1 MLSHATL
8 LPMPPKQ
15 KLLIID
21 GNALIHRS
29 FHALPPLTNKNGEQV
44 NAVYGF
50 ATTLLKAWKELKP
63 THIVATFDLSG
74 PTFRDEIY
82 KEYKATRVKAPDE
95 LYEQIPRVKEMV
107 KSFNIPIYE
116 KKGFEADDVIGTITK
131 EAPGVESIILT
142 GDMDSMQLV
151 DDHTK
156 VYTMRKG
163 LSDTILYDP
172 AGVQERYGL
181 RPDQVIDYKALRG
194 DTSDNIPGVKGIG
207 EKTATELLQQFDT
220 LDELYTA
227 LADNTKKAQAL
238 KDGVKEKL
246 ITHKSDAFLSK
257 KLATIKRDVPIDFD
271 LDAAALKNYDRQK
284 VIAMFQDLN
293 FKSLLTKLP
302 EIDPK
307 TGKQAV
313 LHFDLT
319 APVPQKKG
327 HNYTLVNDEATW
339 KKFIAELK
347 KQTVFAVDTET
358 TGLDPWIAKL
368 LGLSF
373 SWQVG
378 EGWYVVAKEE
388 WLDELRKILEDPKVA
403 KVGHNMK
410 FDAKI
415 LKLNGVDIAP
425 LFFDTM
431 LASYLLNSTS
441 RQHSLDALAFTEF
454 GYEMMP
460 IQALIGPKG
469 KKQLSMEDV
478 PLEKLGWYSSE
489 DADFTWRL
497 YDKLRP
503 KLAKQS
509 TTGLFHDIEMP
520 TVHVLV
526 DMELTGIKIDTEF
539 LAEMSK
545 RVHAD
550 LKKVEQKIYTLASGE
565 FNISSPIQLKEVLF
579 TKLKISTEGLGKT
592 KTGVSTAADELEKMK
607 DRHPIIPLISQQR
620 ELSKLLST
628 YIDSLPEMVNA
639 KTGRIHTDYN
649 QAVAATGRLS
659 SNNPNLQNIPIRTN
673 LGAEIRKAF
682 VADRGKRLLSADYS
696 QIELRI
702 IASMAKDE
710 AMMASFKNGEDIHAR
725 TAANINGV
733 SLDKVTH
740 QMRRAAKAVNF
751 GIIYGLGYVG
761 LSQGEGISRQEA
773 KEFIDKYFQIHKNI
787 KQWIDNTKELAH
799 EKGYVETLFGRRRY
813 FPEINSSNGMLVA
826 SAERQAIN
834 HPIQGTAADLM
845 KLAMIKVHAGLPA
858 VSKES
863 KLLLQVHDELVVEVP
878 IDDVEKVSK
887 FLEKTMDSVYT
898 LNVPIEVEVGVGKNW
913 GEAK

>member
-1 MLSHATL
+1 
-8 LPMPPKQ
+8 MPHKQ

-29 FHALPPLTNKNGEQV
+29 FHALPPLTDSKGEPV

-50 ATTLLKAWKELKP
+50 ATSLLKAWKDLKP
-63 THIVATFDLSG
+63 THIVATFDMKG
-74 PTFRDEIY
+74 PTFRDEMY

-95 LYEQIPRVKEMV
+95 LYVQIPRVKEMV

-131 EAPGVESIILT
+131 ETKGVENIILT

-163 LSDTILYDP
+163 ITDTVLYDEQ
-172 AGVQERYGL
+172 GVKERYAL

-194 DTSDNIPGVKGIG
+194 DPSDNIPGVKGIG
-207 EKTATELLQQFDT
+207 EKTATELLKEFDT
-220 LDELYTA
+220 LEDLYTA
-227 LADNTKKAQAL
+227 LADNTKKAKAL
-238 KDGVKEKL
+238 KEGVREKL
-246 ITHKSDAFLSK
+246 LTHKSDVFLSK
-257 KLATIKRDVPIDFD
+257 KLATIKRDVPIEFD
-271 LDAAALKNYDRQK
+271 LEKTALKNYDRNK
-284 VIAMFQDLN
+284 VADMFRELN
-293 FKSLLTKLP
+293 FKSLLSKLP
-302 EIDPK
+302 EIDAK

-313 LHFDLT
+313 MHFDLS
-319 APVPQKKG
+319 APAPKKAG
-327 HNYTLVNDEATW
+327 HNYTIVNDDTTW
-339 KKFIAELK
+339 QKFFSALK
-347 KQTVFAVDTET
+347 EQKVFAIDTET
-358 TGLDPWIAKL
+358 TELDPWKAKL

-373 SWQVG
+373 SWKKG
-378 EGWYVVAKEE
+378 EGWYIVAKDE
-388 WLDELRKILEDPKVA
+388 WLDKLRPILEDPKIE

-410 FDAKI
+410 FDVKI
-415 LKLNGVDIAP
+415 LKLNGVDMTMS
-425 LFFDTM
+425 FDTM
-431 LASYLLNSTS
+431 LASYVLNAGT
-441 RQHSLDALAFTEF
+441 RQHSLDSLAFAEF

-460 IQALIGPKG
+460 IQALIGPKS

-497 YDKLRP
+497 YEILKPRLE
-503 KLAKQS
+503 KES
-509 TTGLFHDIEMP
+509 ITGLFHEIEMP
-520 TVHVLV
+520 TAAVLV
-526 DMELTGIKIDTEF
+526 DMELAGIKIDIEL
-539 LAEMSK
+539 LADMGK
-545 RVHAD
+545 AMRAN
-550 LKKVEQKIYTLASGE
+550 LKKIEQKIYSLAGGD
-565 FNISSPIQLKEVLF
+565 FNINSPLQLKEVLF
-579 TKLKISTEGLGKT
+579 EKLKISTHGVGRT
-592 KTGVSTAADELEKMK
+592 KTGFSTAADELEKMK
-607 DRHPIIPLISQQR
+607 DAHPIIPLIGQQR

-628 YIDSLPEMVNA
+628 YIEALPEMVNE

-659 SNNPNLQNIPIRTN
+659 SNNPNLQNIPIRTD

-682 VADRGKRLLSADYS
+682 IADRGKRLISADYS

-710 AMMASFKNGEDIHAR
+710 AMMESFRKGEDIHTR

-733 SLDKVTH
+733 PLDKVTH

-761 LSQGEGISRQEA
+761 LAQGKGISRDEA
-773 KEFIDKYFQIHKNI
+773 KAFIDKYFQIHKNI
-787 KQWIDNTKELAH
+787 KQWIESTKKLAH

-834 HPIQGTAADLM
+834 APIQGTAADLM
-845 KLAMIKVHAGLPA
+845 KLAMIHVHAGLSK

-863 KLLLQVHDELVVEVP
+863 KLLLQVHDELVVEGP
-878 IDDVEKVSK
+878 MDDVDKVSK
-887 FLEKTMDSVYT
+887 FLKKTMENVYT